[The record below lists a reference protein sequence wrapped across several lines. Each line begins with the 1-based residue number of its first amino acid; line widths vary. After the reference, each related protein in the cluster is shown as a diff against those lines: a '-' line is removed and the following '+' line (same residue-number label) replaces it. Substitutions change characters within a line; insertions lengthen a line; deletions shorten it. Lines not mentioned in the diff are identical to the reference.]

1 MKRLISGLCM
11 VVVLAGLLNGCS
23 AAELLSREVKEDNT
37 LKIGISVYDQ
47 YDTFISSVVDSFYDW
62 AKKKEQE
69 TDITITIDLQNAGGN
84 QSVQNDQMGQ
94 FVSNGCDVALINLV
108 DRTDATVVIEK
119 AKNAGIPVVFFN
131 RELVQEDLERWDQL
145 YYVGA
150 VALESGEMEGQ
161 ILVDA
166 CKENFDKYDKNG
178 DGELQYVILE
188 GEAGH
193 QDALV
198 RTEYVIKTVNEGG
211 IILEK
216 LGNEIA
222 NWNRAQAE
230 AKMQVWMNDFGERIE
245 VVFANND
252 DMALGAIDALS
263 TSALDRSKWPVVLG
277 IDGTLVALQAVKNG
291 ELMGTVV
298 NDGKGQSRSMLELAF
313 SLKFKTQL
321 PSDIILENGKYARL
335 PHKIVTIENVD
346 EFIQSR

>member
-1 MKRLISGLCM
+1 MKRLISMICIVAMFTGILS
-11 VVVLAGLLNGCS
+11 GCS
-23 AAELLSREVKEDNT
+23 FSNPFVREEKQDNT

-47 YDTFISSVVDSFYDW
+47 YDTFISSVVDSFYEW

-69 TDITITIDLQNAGGN
+69 TDITITIDFQNAGGN
-84 QSVQNDQMGQ
+84 QSVQNDQMSQ
-94 FVSNGCDVALINLV
+94 FVSGGCDVALINLV
-108 DRTDATVVIEK
+108 DRTDATVVIER

-161 ILVDA
+161 ILIDA
-166 CKENFDKYDKNG
+166 CKENFDEYDKND

-198 RTEYVIKTVNEGG
+198 RTEYVIKTVTAGG
-211 IILEK
+211 IVLEK

-222 NWNRAQAE
+222 NWNRAQGE
-230 AKMQVWMNDFGERIE
+230 SKMQAWMNEFGEKME

-252 DMALGAIDALS
+252 DMALGAIDALG
-263 TSALDRSKWPVVLG
+263 AWERNRWPVVLG
-277 IDGTLVALQAVKNG
+277 IDGTAVALQAVKNG
-291 ELMGTVV
+291 ELMGTVI
-298 NDGKGQSRSMLELAF
+298 NNGKGQARSMLELAF
-313 SLKFKTQL
+313 HLKFATPL
-321 PSDIILENGKYARL
+321 PSDIILENGRYVRL
-335 PHKIVTIENVD
+335 PHKIVTIDNVD
-346 EFIQSR
+346 EIIKNR

>member
-1 MKRLISGLCM
+1 MRRLISSIC
-11 VVVLAGLLNGCS
+11 VVTMLVSLLNGCS
-23 AAELLSREVKEDNT
+23 FTNILVGEEKEDNT

-47 YDTFISSVVDSFYDW
+47 YDTFISSVVDAFYEW

-69 TDITITIDLQNAGGN
+69 TDITITIDFQNAGGN
-84 QSVQNDQMGQ
+84 QSVQNDQMGA
-94 FVSNGCDVALINLV
+94 FVSGGCDVALINLV
-108 DRTDATVVIEK
+108 DRTDATVVIER

-166 CKENFDKYDKNG
+166 CQERFDEFDKNG

-193 QDALV
+193 QDSLV
-198 RTEYVIKTVNEGG
+198 RTEYVIKTVTEGG
-211 IILEK
+211 IVLEK

-230 AKMQVWMNDFGERIE
+230 SKVQTWMNELGEGIE
-245 VVFANND
+245 VIFANND
-252 DMALGAIDALS
+252 DMALGAIDALG
-263 TSALDRSKWPVVLG
+263 AWERDKWPVILG
-277 IDGTLVALQAVKNG
+277 IDGTAVALQAVKSG
-291 ELMGTVV
+291 ELMGTVL
-298 NDGKGQSRSMLELAF
+298 NDGKGQARSMLELAF
-313 SLKFKTQL
+313 SLKFETPL
-321 PSDIILENGKYARL
+321 PSDIILENGKYVRL

-346 EFIQSR
+346 KIIQDR